1 MVSQKL
7 IWALAL
13 FSSAVLAQNNQGG
26 NNNGQ
31 QNQGQNNNNN
41 GQQSQGQN
49 NNNNNNNNNNQNQAD
64 ATQLAPDAIQTG
76 SFFDGQQALGASDE
90 QVASEISQN
99 NFINICA
106 GKTLTNGLQLID
118 GSCNGIREYT
128 YKWALSQTCKW

>member
-1 MVSQKL
+1 MASQKL

-13 FSSAVLAQNNQGG
+13 FSSAVLAQNNQAG
-26 NNNGQ
+26 NSSGQ

-41 GQQSQGQN
+41 N
-49 NNNNNNNNNNQNQAD
+49 NDQNQAD

-90 QVASEISQN
+90 QVESEISQN

-118 GSCNGIREYT
+118 GSCNGIRESI
-128 YKWALSQTCKW
+128 YKLMLSQTGKW